1 MTEELWN
8 EQQRRCE
15 CITRNI
21 ARLREKAAQAALQSG
36 REAHAVRVMAVTK
49 TVAPVYINHAVSCG
63 MNLIGEN
70 KVQELLAKQAELVP
84 CEKQLIGHLQSNKVK
99 SVLGAVSL
107 IQSVDTP
114 RLAAQISRIALQN
127 GQTMPVLAEINIAGE
142 QSKFG
147 IDPAYLTETL
157 HEIAE
162 NKGILLQ
169 GLMCV
174 PPLDAEK
181 EKLSAFFQKMHRLF
195 LDIGAKKL
203 DNIDMCILSMGMSDD
218 FETAIHCGA
227 NLVRLGSAIFGDRI
241 Y

>member
-8 EQQRRCE
+8 EQQRRFDR
-15 CITRNI
+15 IAQNI
-21 ARLREKAAQAALQSG
+21 VRLREKAGQAALQSG
-36 REAHAVRVMAVTK
+36 RSEDAVRIMAVTK
-49 TVAPVYINHAVSCG
+49 TVAPIYINHAVSCG
-63 MNLIGEN
+63 MDLIGEN
-70 KVQELLAKQAELVP
+70 KVQELLSKQAELLP
-84 CEKQLIGHLQSNKVK
+84 CERQLIGHLQSNKVK
-99 SVLGAVSL
+99 SVLDAVSL

-114 RLAAQISRIALQN
+114 CLASEISRRALQN
-127 GQTMPVLAEINIAGE
+127 GQVMPILAEVNIAGE

-162 NKGILLQ
+162 NKGILLC

-218 FETAIHCGA
+218 FETAIRCGA
-227 NLVRLGSAIFGDRI
+227 NLVRLGSAIFGDRV